1 MDADA
6 IEAGAAAAERPAV
19 SLLEISRVLE
29 ETARLLRQHV
39 PARPTSRPFGRRAEL
54 ITAPLV
60 RAIISV
66 RRMRRDHFP
75 CAPGVPAWSILLE
88 LYAAR
93 LEGRK
98 TSQTMLGTAAAVPET
113 TTIRLIK
120 SLVRQGYLVS
130 RHDADDRRLVLLDL
144 SDDAAERIRAYL
156 TAAIVAGPFHF

>member
-6 IEAGAAAAERPAV
+6 IEGSAAAGERPAV

-29 ETARLLRQHV
+29 ETARLIRQHS
-39 PARPTSRPFGRRAEL
+39 PCREPSRPFDSRADL

-60 RAIISV
+60 RAIIAV
-66 RRMRRDHFP
+66 RRTRRDHFP
-75 CAPGVPAWSILLE
+75 CAPGDPAWSILLE

-93 LEGRK
+93 LERRK
-98 TSQTMLGTAAAVPET
+98 TSQTLLGTAAGVPET

-130 RHDADDRRLVLLDL
+130 RHDAEDRRLVLLDL

-156 TAAIVAGPFHF
+156 TAAIVAGPFPF